1 VSIGF
6 IGLGNIGKPMAL
18 QLLKLGEELWVYDL
32 AEAPVAQLAAG
43 GARAAARALDLAAN
57 CRVIGLCVRDESGVD
72 NLLHGPGGLLAHMAA
87 DTVIAVHS
95 TVTQA
100 AVLGW
105 AAEARK
111 RGIWLIDAPITGGA
125 SGAEAA
131 TLTYMVG
138 GQTDI
143 VERCRPLFMT
153 SAQKVIHA
161 GSVGAGI
168 LLKLCN
174 NLMTYAA
181 FAAVHEAERLAR
193 AGGLDPALLMEVG
206 HRNGVVTAQMEAF
219 MSNRGKLGA
228 AGSQALQQVFAP
240 FAALAR
246 KDLAAALAS
255 ARALHLKLP
264 ATERVAVIIEK
275 VFLNQDN

>member
-32 AEAPVAQLAAG
+32 AEAQVAELAAG
-43 GARAAARALDLAAN
+43 GARAGARALDLAAN
-57 CRVIGLCVRDESGVD
+57 CRVIGLCVRDESEVGK
-72 NLLHGPGGLLAHMAA
+72 LLHGPDGLLAHMAA

-100 AVLGW
+100 AVLRW

-125 SGAEAA
+125 SGAQAA

-143 VERCRPLFMT
+143 VERCRPLFMS

-161 GSVGAGI
+161 GPVGAGI

-193 AGGLDPALLMEVG
+193 AGGLDPTLLMEVG

-228 AGSQALQQVFAP
+228 AGSQTLQQVFAP

-255 ARALHLKLP
+255 ARQLHLKLP